1 MHKTFALLLSI
12 LLLLPARLIAEA
24 GWTEAAHI
32 LSVESNIFGR
42 TLVELDLRKNPSGCK
57 EKALFFRETTGD
69 SSTNMYL
76 LLLEAAT
83 HRMRVKLRVSGSC
96 HLKGYAEYNAV
107 ALVP

>member
-1 MHKTFALLLSI
+1 MHRTFALLLYI
-12 LLLLPARLIAEA
+12 LLLLPARLLAEA
-24 GWTEAAHI
+24 GWTEPAHI
-32 LSVESNIFGR
+32 LSIESNIFGR

-83 HRMRVKLRVSGSC
+83 HRIRVKLRVSGAC
-96 HLKGYAEYNAV
+96 HLKGYSEYNAV